1 MIFHKNVFKDK
12 MFLENKNGL
21 KVQECFEYKNFL
33 STRIFEYKNVLST
46 RIFLSTRMFWVQECF
61 EYKNVLS
68 TRMFI

>member
-33 STRIFEYKNVLST
+33 STR
-46 RIFLSTRMFWVQECF
+46 MFWVQECF

-68 TRMFI
+68 ARMFSVQEFFWVQECFEYKNVH